1 MKRYYTVCP
10 TTELRQ
16 LCIDNDWFTQGSIRQ
31 YEKMFDANCEAKPI
45 EFVAT
50 IIWTC
55 SDGEYED
62 ILAKL
67 NEKMNEYLEMICE
80 EEEI

>member
-1 MKRYYTVCP
+1 MKRYYTVC
-10 TTELRQ
+10 TSWELRQ
-16 LCIDNDWFTQGSIRQ
+16 LCIDNDWFTQGSNRQ
-31 YEKMFDANCEAKPI
+31 YEKMFDANAEVKPI

-55 SDGEYED
+55 SNAEYED

-67 NEKMNEYLEMICE
+67 NEKMNEYLKEINE
-80 EEEI
+80 EE